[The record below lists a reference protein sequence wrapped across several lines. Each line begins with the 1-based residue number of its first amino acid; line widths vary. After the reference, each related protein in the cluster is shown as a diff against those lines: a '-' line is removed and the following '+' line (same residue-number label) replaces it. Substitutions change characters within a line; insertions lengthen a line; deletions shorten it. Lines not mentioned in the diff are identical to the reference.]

1 MDKRQVAKI
10 EENLMIDNTLK
21 IVWSDF
27 YVNICITY
35 PIFRYNLLYVPY
47 ETKLISVVFLTE
59 ISQINCCMSLKRVQL
74 DLNQRILILQTS
86 ALPDFAMYSYI
97 NDRTITQ

>member
-1 MDKRQVAKI
+1 MPNTWQMDKRQVAKI

-35 PIFRYNLLYVPY
+35 PIFHYNLLYA
-47 ETKLISVVFLTE
+47 TFTRL
-59 ISQINCCMSLKRVQL
+59 
-74 DLNQRILILQTS
+74 
-86 ALPDFAMYSYI
+86 
-97 NDRTITQ
+97 

>member
-1 MDKRQVAKI
+1 MSKSDFLIRFPIYTWQMDKRQVAKI

-35 PIFRYNLLYVPY
+35 PIFRYNLLYA
-47 ETKLISVVFLTE
+47 TFTRL
-59 ISQINCCMSLKRVQL
+59 
-74 DLNQRILILQTS
+74 
-86 ALPDFAMYSYI
+86 
-97 NDRTITQ
+97 

>member
-1 MDKRQVAKI
+1 MLLPLNYKTKI
-10 EENLMIDNTLK
+10 KAQPT
-21 IVWSDF
+21 
-27 YVNICITY
+27 YNIHPFESIS
-35 PIFRYNLLYVPY
+35 NLLYVPY